1 MMSRH
6 CPSTL
11 PFRQIRPY
19 QRRYAPADQR
29 GLQHLLLLRRGRD
42 QQPHLS
48 LPFLHRHPN
57 PLAEQN
63 PVRRKRR
70 HHPPRRD
77 DPGKVERIG
86 PAHRDELFRFPFPVS
101 RFPPNG
107 AQRPHRLR
115 QRILLSGEP
124 AHEPTA
130 PDLAPGF
137 EPPVHAQDVPPRREQ
152 ALTLEQ
158 PAEHH
163 PVAPQQLPRL
173 RFGDLLLGDLRRTV
187 HARPPP
193 RRLHSERGHFA
204 APPVPRTPCSNRPA
218 APRRNQQRPQAR
230 EAVRRYQPPRHQL
243 AESLLHLRAQQS
255 SRIHEVAEERRPALV
270 QHVEDR
276 LPRMRQ
282 GGGRGAPPRPPPP
295 PPPPPPAPPPPPP
308 PHAPATSSHP
318 PPPVP

>member
-48 LPFLHRHPN
+48 LPFLDRYRN
-57 PLAEQN
+57 PIAEEN
-63 PVRRKRR
+63 RVRRKRR
-70 HHPPRRD
+70 HHLPRRD

-163 PVAPQQLPRL
+163 P
-173 RFGDLLLGDLRRTV
+173 GD
-187 HARPPP
+187 
-193 RRLHSERGHFA
+193 
-204 APPVPRTPCSNRPA
+204 
-218 APRRNQQRPQAR
+218 PQAR
-230 EAVRRYQPPRHQL
+230 RPRGLNRGGARLPKMRGGGGGGGGSAAASAAGDIALQTSPL
-243 AESLLHLRAQQS
+243 SLLNSAIGLVRIGPDFVFRVPTSAFRAGL
-255 SRIHEVAEERRPALV
+255 SR
-270 QHVEDR
+270 
-276 LPRMRQ
+276 
-282 GGGRGAPPRPPPP
+282 
-295 PPPPPPAPPPPPP
+295 
-308 PHAPATSSHP
+308 PHAISPERHSPSSHSGS
-318 PPPVP
+318 